1 MNKTAA
7 TFLLVAVLAALL
19 AALSIAIQ
27 IKGYPFGALGLAR
40 IDALANAS
48 SFIPLAA
55 IYAFSAVLMLL
66 LPLRAAGFVF
76 VNAAAPVHSATLV
89 LLATIIGLQGARA
102 AFGNLDALWKLV
114 DWQFVF
120 AAAIV
125 GVHLMLN
132 ALRRNVLV
140 RTIGFV
146 VFTAA
151 TLACLYWT
159 FRL

>member
-7 TFLLVAVLAALL
+7 TFVLVAVLAALL
-19 AALSIAIQ
+19 AALSIALQ

-40 IDALANAS
+40 IDGLASAS
-48 SFIPLAA
+48 TFIPLAA
-55 IYAFSAVLMLL
+55 IYSFAAVLMLV

-89 LLATIIGLQGARA
+89 LLATIVGVQGARV
-102 AFGNLDALWKLV
+102 AFGNYDALWKLV
-114 DWQFVF
+114 DWQFIF

-132 ALRRNVLV
+132 ALRRNVLM

-146 VFTAA
+146 AFTVA

-159 FRL
+159 FRF